1 MHTLLHR
8 GCTSRVT
15 GAVTALLSLGVQ
27 VMLRI
32 AKHQSLHVPPAPAPE
47 DWDATAALAMWRKLQ
62 RKPSPQSLDA
72 AGGGGGSGRGG
83 PKGMD
88 HSIEEVVS
96 RQA

>member
-1 MHTLLHR
+1 M
-8 GCTSRVT
+8 
-15 GAVTALLSLGVQ
+15 Q

-47 DWDATAALAMWRKLQ
+47 DWDATAALALWRKLQ

-72 AGGGGGSGRGG
+72 GGGGSGRDG

-88 HSIEEVVS
+88 HSTWNKLRGALCRLRAASAKVQDGCSQET
-96 RQA
+96 

>member
-32 AKHQSLHVPPAPAPE
+32 AKHQSVHVEPPAPGPGGQE
-47 DWDATAALAMWRKLQ
+47 DWDPNEALALWRKLQ

-72 AGGGGGSGRGG
+72 AGGGGGSG
-83 PKGMD
+83 
-88 HSIEEVVS
+88 
-96 RQA
+96 